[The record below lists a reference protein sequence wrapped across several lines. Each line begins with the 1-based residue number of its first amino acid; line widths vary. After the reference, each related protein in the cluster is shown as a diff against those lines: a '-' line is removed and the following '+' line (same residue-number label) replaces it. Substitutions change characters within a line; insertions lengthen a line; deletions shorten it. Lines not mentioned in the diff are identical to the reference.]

1 MKHFLDIARGAYAH
15 LPAQARSNI
24 AWALRF
30 IPEDIKWGSTYRDWR
45 ELLTQTRRNPALIR
59 DRQDRA
65 RLTTVTAA
73 AARSPYYRTLFDDVF
88 GPRVELR
95 QLLDDANWRQIPIL
109 TPATVMDH
117 ARDMCTRPPSELD
130 IGSSGG
136 TSGKP
141 VKFYLDRHRSP
152 IEYAF
157 VHDAWA
163 RAGFRAGDPRCVF
176 RSLDLGG
183 SEQTCM
189 QYDPALA
196 ELRCSVFH
204 LSDETM
210 GRYHEEIVARGI
222 RFIHGYPSAIAIFSA
237 FLLRAGL
244 APLSQIKA
252 VFPSSERF
260 NAEHKELVSRA
271 FGQPKIVPFYGLSEK
286 VAFASVPGD
295 DLDVFEFEPLYGYTE
310 LLDDEDTPVTT
321 VGTAG
326 RIVSTGLLF
335 PGMPFFRYDT
345 GDRAELV
352 QLPEAANGYRLA
364 ARGISPK
371 HGIEYLLT
379 RSNLLIAI
387 KGVISNLQGT
397 AYGIR
402 EYQFY
407 QDTPGKVIVRIA
419 PLPGASNDFT
429 KYRDLLNR
437 KMKDELQVAIEIV
450 DAIATTQRGKRKLVD
465 QRLDLSDAVGKLAVD

>member
-30 IPEDIKWGSTYRDWR
+30 IPEDMKWGSTYRDWR

-65 RLTTVTAA
+65 RLAILTAA
-73 AARSPYYRTLFDDVF
+73 AERSPYYRALFDDVF
-88 GPRVELR
+88 GARVELG

-109 TPATVMDH
+109 TAEAVMDH

-152 IEYAF
+152 VEYAF

-176 RSLDLGG
+176 RSLDLGA

-189 QYDPALA
+189 QYEPALA

-210 GRYHEEIVARGI
+210 GRYHDEIVARGI
-222 RFIHGYPSAIAIFSA
+222 RFIHGYPSAIAIFAA

-244 APLSQIKA
+244 APLSQIRA

-260 NAEHKELVSRA
+260 NADHKELVSRA
-271 FGQPKIVPFYGLSEK
+271 FGQPEILPFYGLSEK
-286 VAFASVPGD
+286 VAFASVPAD

-321 VGTAG
+321 VGAAG

-335 PGMPFFRYDT
+335 PGMPFLRYDT

-364 ARGISPK
+364 ACGISPK
-371 HGIEYLLT
+371 HGIEYFLS

-387 KGVISNLQGT
+387 KGIISNLQGT

-407 QDTPGKVIVRIA
+407 QDTPGEVIVRIV
-419 PLPGASNDFT
+419 PLPRASTDFT

-437 KMKDELQVAIEIV
+437 KMEGELQVAIETV
-450 DAIATTQRGKRKLVD
+450 DAIATRPRGKRRLVD
-465 QRLDLSDAVGKLAVD
+465 QRLDLSDAVGKLAID